1 MFSHLILVLPLD
13 ELLQGLV
20 RCEKVCLDLLSVV
33 VLDLQQVR
41 AGDLHIHPFLNV
53 SMARIQM

>member
-20 RCEKVCLDLLSVV
+20 RCEKVYLDLLSVA

-41 AGDLHIHPFLNV
+41 AGDLHIH
-53 SMARIQM
+53 